1 MSACNIIIWPHAA
14 VLLTD
19 TKATTEGGIQWNA
32 PKVRTLP
39 WAKLAISVRGY
50 HAALGVFERM
60 ISMNAV
66 NYAGAISFIAQ
77 NFEKILSAEYDD
89 PAEAHAMRND
99 LDLYVVGWSDNGPA
113 GFWVSSYQLDRK
125 VQGISQAHISPM
137 VDRDAQRQLAG
148 GDFKAG
154 IPGLM
159 ATQAAQHVFVGGWG
173 LVTEVYAVQ
182 FRRTRSAGFA
192 HCLPWVRGCSQ
203 SRRPR
208 RLRRLVRQM
217 LSARSGWRRW
227 RKVG

>member
-1 MSACNIIIWPHAA
+1 MSAANIIIWPHAA

-60 ISMNAV
+60 ISMNAT
-66 NYAGAISFIAQ
+66 NYAQAITFIAE
-77 NFEKILSAEYDD
+77 NFEAILAAEYED
-89 PAEAHAMRND
+89 PAEAHAMRTD
-99 LDLYVVGWSDNGPA
+99 VDLYVIGWSDNGPA
-113 GFWVSSYQLDRK
+113 GFWISSYQLDRK

-154 IPGLM
+154 IPALM
-159 ATQAAQHVFVGGWG
+159 AAQAAQHVFVGGWG
-173 LVTEVYAVQ
+173 VVTEVRADTIQTYPI
-182 FRRTRSAGFA
+182 GGL
-192 HCLPWVRGCSQ
+192 CE
-203 SRRPR
+203 
-208 RLRRLVRQM
+208 
-217 LSARSGWRRW
+217 LSA
-227 RKVG
+227 VGSRMQPVEEADALAAIGAANAERAERVAGLEEVG